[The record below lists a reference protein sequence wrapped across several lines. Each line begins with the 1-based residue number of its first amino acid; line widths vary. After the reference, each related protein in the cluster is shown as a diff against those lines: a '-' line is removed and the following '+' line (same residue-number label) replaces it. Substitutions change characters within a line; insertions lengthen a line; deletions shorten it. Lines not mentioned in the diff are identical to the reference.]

1 MTGGMGRWEWRE
13 ARMHCS
19 GCGQALV
26 AGQGFCPRCG
36 RASGLGMP
44 MASVP
49 APGIGSAP
57 ANWLALAQIER
68 QVNAL
73 AVGWFVYS
81 GVAAFFGL
89 MGMAFVHASFGRHFG
104 GSWPFSGRFGHPM
117 MGLFWMKFAW
127 MALALRI
134 GLGVAAGIGLMQK
147 TTWGRVVAIV
157 AAFLAVL
164 HFPFGTAIAI
174 WTLVV
179 LLKAPNAAGYEVL
192 AR

>member
-1 MTGGMGRWEWRE
+1 
-13 ARMHCS
+13 MHCS
-19 GCGQALV
+19 GCGQDLM

-36 RASGLGMP
+36 RVSGVGMP

-49 APGIGSAP
+49 PPGFGAGP
-57 ANWLALAQIER
+57 TTWLPLAQIER

-81 GVAAFFGL
+81 GIAALFGL
-89 MGMAFVHASFGRHFG
+89 MGLAFVHASIGRHFG
-104 GSWPFSGRFGHPM
+104 VSWPFSGHFGHPM

-127 MALALRI
+127 MALTLRV
-134 GLGVAAGIGLMQK
+134 GLGIAAGIGLMQK
-147 TTWGRVVAIV
+147 TTWGRVVAII
-157 AAFLAVL
+157 AGFLAIL
-164 HFPFGTAIAI
+164 HFPFGTAMGI

-179 LLKAPNAAGYEVL
+179 LLKAPNAAGYEAM